1 MTNPEEETRKNV
13 AEREVTTVQGQ
24 PTNQDLDFLE
34 EAILRIASFVGLLRI
49 GGGAHGHV
57 GLLLSDVDYTAIAPG
72 VQFIVPAN
80 PGVLF

>member
-13 AEREVTTVQGQ
+13 AKRKVTKMQGH
-24 PTNQDLDFLE
+24 PTNQDLDYLE
-34 EAILRIASFVGLLRI
+34 EELLRIASSVYSEL

-57 GLLLSDVDYTAIAPG
+57 GLLLSDVDYVAIAPG
-72 VQFIVPAN
+72 VHFIVSTN